1 MIQKIHTSVFAVML
15 VPLIVVLGQSHEKI
29 DPPGTQSR
37 SDPDFVVSLTVSG
50 DEVNGNPIPYVLR
63 FGFKPEATDG
73 YDEENDDWSGDRYAP
88 PPPPPPSFDAALS
101 WQQDRYYIQ
110 ILNGSAD
117 DLLEHVWDIQLQY
130 PEDEIIQVTWNNTGW
145 PNLMTFCQLQDAFGG
160 TFVDINMVTGEG
172 FTNPAFASWDGSTLS
187 LFSSAV
193 NTLKLLVTPMAN
205 SYLNQTPFADAGEDQ
220 TVSELEQV
228 GVNDTTGVPIFE
240 PTQITLDGS
249 QSDDPDLDI
258 LSFEWSS
265 LDGIPLVNED
275 TQHPTFVAPGVS
287 ETVQFRFTLVVS
299 DGDLQSEPD
308 TVNVIVMPNLP
319 VAVAGEDFGVAEGIQ
334 AVLDGSGSYSPD
346 GFNLSFTWT
355 VPMGINDYS
364 GVTDDSLIFTAP
376 VVDEPTEYLFSL
388 VVNDGEFDSGPDSIL
403 VTVLENGP
411 PVANAGTDQ
420 TVIEDIEVTL
430 DGLHSYDPSTTG
442 TFTFLWTSLDGT
454 IILSDPAET
463 NPTFLSPQVEDTTD
477 FMFTLVVNDGAYDSE
492 PDTATVT
499 VLMQNF
505 NTELVGHLE
514 YEQGLNDVWGYAASN
529 GIEYALVGSNT
540 GTSIVDVTTNPSE
553 PEEVAFISGL
563 ESTWRD
569 IKTYQ
574 NYMYVCTE
582 AQQGIQVVD
591 ISSPEEAALVETW
604 TGDNDEGVSVHNI
617 FQADGYLYVVGTNA
631 SFGDMHILALSNP
644 AAPILVG
651 TWTGEYLHDVYVRDN
666 YAYGAGIYSSTMYII
681 DISDKSN
688 PTTVASWTYPGK
700 AHACWLTEDDNYLIT
715 ADEIAGGHVK
725 IWDIQDFNNINL
737 VSEWTAADAENLTVH
752 NVFVRDNYLYCSYYV
767 FGLQIVDVS
776 DPYQPF
782 LAGYFDSY
790 LGENE
795 LFGGNWGIYPF
806 TESCNIYISDRSNG
820 LFVVDFPGC
829 VNSDPF
835 EDALSLSTGWNLLSF
850 DIEIE
855 NNVPVDVFGDL
866 IANGNLV
873 YVTGFGESGAVFFD
887 PFGLSFLNTLT
898 AIEPGA
904 GYWVKVNTGT
914 ELVQQGYGISNEFTV
929 DLMASWNMLGYW
941 LQESNT
947 PELAFVELIETDNL
961 VYVTGFNESGAAL
974 FDPNGLSFLNTLTSL
989 DNSFGYWVKVNEAVD
1004 GFQYPEPTTVVNRT
1018 PPRETNP
1025 DIIKT
1030 NVFMY
1035 VNGTVA
1041 FDHVD
1046 YTISDMV
1053 DVTTESGLLVGEME
1067 ILKDGYLMTGPVYGD
1082 DLTTE
1087 VIDGAFKDEALVFI
1101 YGEYASE
1108 PVDISFH
1115 GNMELSK
1122 VDLTFKSLPETFSLH
1137 QN

>member
-29 DPPGTQSR
+29 DPSGTQSR

-205 SYLNQTPFADAGEDQ
+205 AFLNQTPFADAGEDQ
-220 TVSELEQV
+220 TVFELKQV

-265 LDGIPLVNED
+265 LDGISLVNED

-463 NPTFLSPQVEDTTD
+463 NPTFLSPQVDDTTD

-574 NYMYVCTE
+574 DYMYVCTE

-591 ISSPEEAALVETW
+591 ISSPGEAVLVETW

-631 SFGDMHILALSNP
+631 SFGDMHILDLSNP
-644 AAPILVG
+644 AAPVLVG

-767 FGLQIVDVS
+767 FGLQIVDIS

-829 VNSDPF
+829 GTNLGSISEAPSPQSFQLHAAFPNPF
-835 EDALSLSTGWNLLSF
+835 NPITNLRY
-850 DIEIE
+850 
-855 NNVPVDVFGDL
+855 DL
-866 IANGNLV
+866 PKQTQVILTV
-873 YVTGFGESGAVFFD
+873 YDMLGREVTQ
-887 PFGLSFLNTLT
+887 L
-898 AIEPGA
+898 
-904 GYWVKVNTGT
+904 VNTT
-914 ELVQQGYGISNEFTV
+914 
-929 DLMASWNMLGYW
+929 
-941 LQESNT
+941 QE
-947 PELAFVELIETDNL
+947 A
-961 VYVTGFNESGAAL
+961 G
-974 FDPNGLSFLNTLTSL
+974 
-989 DNSFGYWVKVNEAVD
+989 
-1004 GFQYPEPTTVVNRT
+1004 
-1018 PPRETNP
+1018 
-1025 DIIKT
+1025 
-1030 NVFMY
+1030 
-1035 VNGTVA
+1035 
-1041 FDHVD
+1041 
-1046 YTISDMV
+1046 
-1053 DVTTESGLLVGEME
+1053 
-1067 ILKDGYLMTGPVYGD
+1067 
-1082 DLTTE
+1082 
-1087 VIDGAFKDEALVFI
+1087 
-1101 YGEYASE
+1101 
-1108 PVDISFH
+1108 
-1115 GNMELSK
+1115 
-1122 VDLTFKSLPETFSLH
+1122 FKSVLWDATDSYGKSVSAGVYFYQIRTNKYIQTKKMVLLK
-1137 QN
+1137 

>member
-1 MIQKIHTSVFAVML
+1 MNQKLHTQIFSVLAVMI
-15 VPLIVVLGQSHEKI
+15 VPLMVLLGESHEKN
-29 DPPGTQSR
+29 DPPGTRSR

-50 DEVNGNPIPYVLR
+50 DDVNGNPIPYVLQ

-73 YDEENDDWSGDRYAP
+73 YDEENDEWSGDRYAP
-88 PPPPPPSFDAALS
+88 PPPPIPSFDAALS
-101 WQQDRYYIQ
+101 WQQDRYYTQ

-205 SYLNQTPFADAGEDQ
+205 SFLNQTPFADAGEDQ
-220 TVSELEQV
+220 TVFELKQV

-334 AVLDGSGSYSPD
+334 TVLDGSGSYSPD

-376 VVDEPTEYLFSL
+376 AVDEPTEYLFSL

-463 NPTFLSPQVEDTTD
+463 NPTFLSPQVDDTTD
-477 FMFTLVVNDGAYDSE
+477 FMFILVVNDGAYDSE

-591 ISSPEEAALVETW
+591 ISSPEEAILVETW

-631 SFGDMHILALSNP
+631 SFGDMHILDLSNP
-644 AAPILVG
+644 AAPVLVG

-767 FGLQIVDVS
+767 FGLQIVDIS

-820 LFVVDFPGC
+820 LFVVDFPDCGTDLES
-829 VNSDPF
+829 VNEIPNPKIFLLHSGYPNPF
-835 EDALSLSTGWNLLSF
+835 NPIITLCYDLPEQSF
-850 DIEIE
+850 
-855 NNVPVDVFGDL
+855 V
-866 IANGNLV
+866 
-873 YVTGFGESGAVFFD
+873 
-887 PFGLSFLNTLT
+887 TLT
-898 AIEPGA
+898 IYNLMGRK
-904 GYWVKVNTGT
+904 VTQLVNTTQEAGFRS
-914 ELVQQGYGISNEFTV
+914 VQWDATDMDGKPVSAGVYLYQIRSGEFVQT
-929 DLMASWNMLGYW
+929 
-941 LQESNT
+941 
-947 PELAFVELIETDNL
+947 
-961 VYVTGFNESGAAL
+961 
-974 FDPNGLSFLNTLTSL
+974 
-989 DNSFGYWVKVNEAVD
+989 K
-1004 GFQYPEPTTVVNRT
+1004 
-1018 PPRETNP
+1018 
-1025 DIIKT
+1025 K
-1030 NVFMY
+1030 
-1035 VNGTVA
+1035 
-1041 FDHVD
+1041 
-1046 YTISDMV
+1046 MV
-1053 DVTTESGLLVGEME
+1053 LL
-1067 ILKDGYLMTGPVYGD
+1067 K
-1082 DLTTE
+1082 
-1087 VIDGAFKDEALVFI
+1087 
-1101 YGEYASE
+1101 
-1108 PVDISFH
+1108 
-1115 GNMELSK
+1115 
-1122 VDLTFKSLPETFSLH
+1122 
-1137 QN
+1137 

>member
-29 DPPGTQSR
+29 DPSGTQSR

-334 AVLDGSGSYSPD
+334 TVLDGSGSYSPD

-591 ISSPEEAALVETW
+591 ISSPEEAAIVETW

-631 SFGDMHILALSNP
+631 SFGDMHILDLSNP
-644 AAPILVG
+644 AAPVLVG

-829 VNSDPF
+829 GTNLGSISEAPSPQSFQLHAAFPNPFNPITNLRYDLPKQTQVILTVYDMLGREVTQLVNTTQ
-835 EDALSLSTGWNLLSF
+835 E
-850 DIEIE
+850 
-855 NNVPVDVFGDL
+855 
-866 IANGNLV
+866 
-873 YVTGFGESGAVFFD
+873 TGFKSVLWDATDSYGKSVSAGVYLYQIRSGEF
-887 PFGLSFLNTLT
+887 
-898 AIEPGA
+898 
-904 GYWVKVNTGT
+904 
-914 ELVQQGYGISNEFTV
+914 VQTR
-929 DLMASWNMLGYW
+929 
-941 LQESNT
+941 
-947 PELAFVELIETDNL
+947 
-961 VYVTGFNESGAAL
+961 
-974 FDPNGLSFLNTLTSL
+974 
-989 DNSFGYWVKVNEAVD
+989 K
-1004 GFQYPEPTTVVNRT
+1004 
-1018 PPRETNP
+1018 
-1025 DIIKT
+1025 
-1030 NVFMY
+1030 
-1035 VNGTVA
+1035 
-1041 FDHVD
+1041 
-1046 YTISDMV
+1046 MV
-1053 DVTTESGLLVGEME
+1053 LL
-1067 ILKDGYLMTGPVYGD
+1067 K
-1082 DLTTE
+1082 
-1087 VIDGAFKDEALVFI
+1087 
-1101 YGEYASE
+1101 
-1108 PVDISFH
+1108 
-1115 GNMELSK
+1115 
-1122 VDLTFKSLPETFSLH
+1122 
-1137 QN
+1137 

>member
-1 MIQKIHTSVFAVML
+1 MNQKLHIPIFSVFAVMI
-15 VPLIVVLGQSHEKI
+15 VPLMVLLGESHERN

-205 SYLNQTPFADAGEDQ
+205 AFLNQTPFADAGEDQ
-220 TVSELEQV
+220 TVFELKQV

-240 PTQITLDGS
+240 PTLVTLDGS
-249 QSDDPDLDI
+249 GSVDQDLDI

-591 ISSPEEAALVETW
+591 ISSPGEAVLVETW

-617 FQADGYLYVVGTNA
+617 FQADGHLYVVGTNE
-631 SFGDMHILALSNP
+631 SVGDMHILDLSNP
-644 AAPILVG
+644 AAPVLAG
-651 TWTGEYLHDVYVRDN
+651 TWTGDYLHDVYVRDN

-829 VNSDPF
+829 GTNLGSISEAPSPQSFQLHAAFPNPF
-835 EDALSLSTGWNLLSF
+835 NPITNLRY
-850 DIEIE
+850 
-855 NNVPVDVFGDL
+855 DL
-866 IANGNLV
+866 PKQTQVILTV
-873 YVTGFGESGAVFFD
+873 YDMLGREVTQ
-887 PFGLSFLNTLT
+887 L
-898 AIEPGA
+898 
-904 GYWVKVNTGT
+904 VNTT
-914 ELVQQGYGISNEFTV
+914 
-929 DLMASWNMLGYW
+929 
-941 LQESNT
+941 QE
-947 PELAFVELIETDNL
+947 A
-961 VYVTGFNESGAAL
+961 G
-974 FDPNGLSFLNTLTSL
+974 
-989 DNSFGYWVKVNEAVD
+989 
-1004 GFQYPEPTTVVNRT
+1004 
-1018 PPRETNP
+1018 
-1025 DIIKT
+1025 
-1030 NVFMY
+1030 
-1035 VNGTVA
+1035 
-1041 FDHVD
+1041 
-1046 YTISDMV
+1046 
-1053 DVTTESGLLVGEME
+1053 
-1067 ILKDGYLMTGPVYGD
+1067 
-1082 DLTTE
+1082 
-1087 VIDGAFKDEALVFI
+1087 
-1101 YGEYASE
+1101 
-1108 PVDISFH
+1108 
-1115 GNMELSK
+1115 
-1122 VDLTFKSLPETFSLH
+1122 FKSVLWDATDSYGKSVSAGVYLYQIRSGEFVQTRKMVLLK
-1137 QN
+1137 

>member
-1 MIQKIHTSVFAVML
+1 MNQKLHIPIFSVFAVMI
-15 VPLIVVLGQSHEKI
+15 VPLMVLLGESHERNN
-29 DPPGTQSR
+29 PPGTQSR

-50 DEVNGNPIPYVLR
+50 DEVNGNPIPYVLQ

-205 SYLNQTPFADAGEDQ
+205 SFLNQTPFADAGEDQ
-220 TVSELEQV
+220 TVFELKQV

-240 PTQITLDGS
+240 PTLVTLDGS
-249 QSDDPDLDI
+249 GSVDQDLDI

-364 GVTDDSLIFTAP
+364 GITDDNLIFTAP
-376 VVDEPTEYLFSL
+376 AVDEPTEYLFSL

-631 SFGDMHILALSNP
+631 SFGDMHILDLSNP
-644 AAPILVG
+644 AAPVLIG

-767 FGLQIVDVS
+767 FGLQIVDIS

-820 LFVVDFPGC
+820 LSVVDFPDCGTDLES
-829 VNSDPF
+829 VNEIPNPKIFLLHSGYPNPF
-835 EDALSLSTGWNLLSF
+835 NPIITLRYDLPEQSF
-850 DIEIE
+850 
-855 NNVPVDVFGDL
+855 V
-866 IANGNLV
+866 
-873 YVTGFGESGAVFFD
+873 
-887 PFGLSFLNTLT
+887 TLT
-898 AIEPGA
+898 IYNLMGRK
-904 GYWVKVNTGT
+904 VTQLVNTTQEAGFRS
-914 ELVQQGYGISNEFTV
+914 VQWDATDMDGKPVSAGVYLYQIRSGEFVQT
-929 DLMASWNMLGYW
+929 
-941 LQESNT
+941 
-947 PELAFVELIETDNL
+947 
-961 VYVTGFNESGAAL
+961 
-974 FDPNGLSFLNTLTSL
+974 
-989 DNSFGYWVKVNEAVD
+989 K
-1004 GFQYPEPTTVVNRT
+1004 
-1018 PPRETNP
+1018 
-1025 DIIKT
+1025 K
-1030 NVFMY
+1030 
-1035 VNGTVA
+1035 
-1041 FDHVD
+1041 
-1046 YTISDMV
+1046 MV
-1053 DVTTESGLLVGEME
+1053 LL
-1067 ILKDGYLMTGPVYGD
+1067 K
-1082 DLTTE
+1082 
-1087 VIDGAFKDEALVFI
+1087 
-1101 YGEYASE
+1101 
-1108 PVDISFH
+1108 
-1115 GNMELSK
+1115 
-1122 VDLTFKSLPETFSLH
+1122 
-1137 QN
+1137 

>member
-29 DPPGTQSR
+29 DPSGTQSR

-205 SYLNQTPFADAGEDQ
+205 AFLNQTPFADAGEDQ
-220 TVSELEQV
+220 TVFELKQV

-287 ETVQFRFTLVVS
+287 ETVQFSFTLVVS

-604 TGDNDEGVSVHNI
+604 TGDNDEGVSIHNI

-631 SFGDMHILALSNP
+631 SFGDMHILDLSNP
-644 AAPILVG
+644 AAPVLVG

-767 FGLQIVDVS
+767 FGLQIVDIS

-829 VNSDPF
+829 GTNLGSISEAPSPQSFQLHAAFPNPF
-835 EDALSLSTGWNLLSF
+835 NPITNLRY
-850 DIEIE
+850 
-855 NNVPVDVFGDL
+855 DL
-866 IANGNLV
+866 PKQTQVILTV
-873 YVTGFGESGAVFFD
+873 YDMLGREVTQ
-887 PFGLSFLNTLT
+887 L
-898 AIEPGA
+898 
-904 GYWVKVNTGT
+904 VNTT
-914 ELVQQGYGISNEFTV
+914 
-929 DLMASWNMLGYW
+929 
-941 LQESNT
+941 QE
-947 PELAFVELIETDNL
+947 A
-961 VYVTGFNESGAAL
+961 G
-974 FDPNGLSFLNTLTSL
+974 
-989 DNSFGYWVKVNEAVD
+989 
-1004 GFQYPEPTTVVNRT
+1004 
-1018 PPRETNP
+1018 
-1025 DIIKT
+1025 
-1030 NVFMY
+1030 
-1035 VNGTVA
+1035 
-1041 FDHVD
+1041 
-1046 YTISDMV
+1046 
-1053 DVTTESGLLVGEME
+1053 
-1067 ILKDGYLMTGPVYGD
+1067 
-1082 DLTTE
+1082 
-1087 VIDGAFKDEALVFI
+1087 
-1101 YGEYASE
+1101 
-1108 PVDISFH
+1108 
-1115 GNMELSK
+1115 
-1122 VDLTFKSLPETFSLH
+1122 FKSVLWDATDSYGKSVSAGVYLYQIRSGEFVQTRKMVLLK
-1137 QN
+1137 